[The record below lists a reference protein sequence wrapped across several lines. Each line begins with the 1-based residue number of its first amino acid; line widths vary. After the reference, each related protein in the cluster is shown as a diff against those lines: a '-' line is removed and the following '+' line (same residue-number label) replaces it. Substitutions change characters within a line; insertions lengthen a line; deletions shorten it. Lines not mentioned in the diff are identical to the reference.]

1 MHYCKVCQLCVLWW
15 DKNKTYRI
23 LILNKFFNFIIIL
36 SIIVISQNNTEAKV
50 FKNELSGSY
59 TKDILIYFPVENT
72 IDNEDFNHWNTLDMK
87 YMYRFSK
94 YIYFGAGI
102 SYNITSYTKEFKN
115 SNVVDSNY
123 NINFFAFH
131 FYAKQYFSNPN
142 LLTGFVS
149 FDFGI
154 SIGEVRHD
162 QYLFTGSTD
171 IGLNIPL
178 NSNYKLSPSAG
189 ASFITN
195 DYAVFVLNL
204 QIELIYMF

>member
-1 MHYCKVCQLCVLWW
+1 MS
-15 DKNKTYRI
+15 
-23 LILNKFFNFIIIL
+23 KFINFIIIL
-36 SIIVISQNNTEAKV
+36 SVIVISQTNTEAKV
-50 FKNELSGSY
+50 FKNELSCSY
-59 TKDILIYFPVENT
+59 TKDVLIFFPVENT
-72 IDNEDFNHWNTLDMK
+72 NDIRDFNHWNTLDMK

-102 SYNITSYTKEFKN
+102 SYNITSYTNEFN
-115 SNVVDSNY
+115 YSNNVDSNY

-131 FYAKQYFSNPN
+131 FYSKQYFSNPN

-149 FDFGI
+149 LDFGI

-162 QYLFTGSTD
+162 QYFYTGSTD

-195 DYAVFVLNL
+195 DYAEFVLNL
-204 QIELIYMF
+204 GIELIYAF